1 MLKYQLE
8 EELEELVLEEE
19 LEDLLEGDVSNLV
32 VYNDNVNTFEW
43 VIDSFMEILGHS
55 FTQSEQLATLIHF
68 KGKATVKTAPL
79 SELKAPKD
87 ALVDR
92 GLSAVIS

>member
-32 VYNDNVNTFEW
+32 VYNDNE
-43 VIDSFMEILGHS
+43 
-55 FTQSEQLATLIHF
+55 
-68 KGKATVKTAPL
+68 
-79 SELKAPKD
+79 PKSI
-87 ALVDR
+87 R
-92 GLSAVIS
+92 CMKFFHHMKM